1 MPETAMDEYR
11 GTMLCQNDIRFSGQF
26 RTMQPEAETGPVKGF
41 AKADFGRGVLSAD
54 ARHHAGAGICI
65 HDVGQRLRPFGRCA
79 T

>member
-1 MPETAMDEYR
+1 MDEYR

-41 AKADFGRGVLSAD
+41 AKADLGRRVFATD

-65 HDVGQRLRPFGRCA
+65 HHVGQRLRPFCRCA